1 MDEEIKNVQNEDG
14 INEETAEETTAN
26 AEVEEEPIGNIKIS
40 VDVVSTIAGIATTE
54 IDGVAGMYGTFAG
67 GIAEMFGAK
76 KNPSKGVK
84 VDMNETTATID
95 LYIVVDYGVRIPEL
109 SWEIQE
115 NVKNSVETMTGLDVQ
130 KVNIHIEGVSF
141 EKEKE
146 EKIELDSNVNET
158 PLLMKILWTM
168 RIFKTEK
175 INQGLCLI
183 GISLDFFMLL
193 WYSFNIEFK

>member
-1 MDEEIKNVQNEDG
+1 MDEEIKNEAETMDVINEDTAAQTTP
-14 INEETAEETTAN
+14 ET
-26 AEVEEEPIGNIKIS
+26 EEEPIGNIKIS

-54 IDGVAGMYGTFAG
+54 VEGVAGMYGTLAG

-115 NVKNSVETMTGLDVQ
+115 NVKNNVETMTGLDVQ

-141 EKEKE
+141 EKENE
-146 EKIELDSNVNET
+146 EKIELDSEISAET
-158 PLLMKILWTM
+158 AEDVDEIT
-168 RIFKTEK
+168 
-175 INQGLCLI
+175 
-183 GISLDFFMLL
+183 D
-193 WYSFNIEFK
+193 

>member
-26 AEVEEEPIGNIKIS
+26 AEAEEEPIGNIKIS
-40 VDVVSTIAGIATTE
+40 VDVVS
-54 IDGVAGMYGTFAG
+54 
-67 GIAEMFGAK
+67 
-76 KNPSKGVK
+76 
-84 VDMNETTATID
+84 TID

-158 PLLMKILWTM
+158 PLPTVDTDEDSMDDEDI
-168 RIFKTEK
+168 
-175 INQGLCLI
+175 Q
-183 GISLDFFMLL
+183 D
-193 WYSFNIEFK
+193 